1 MSFLRIEHMSPSE
14 LAAQYECYKKSIHK
28 IRGQWNKLT
37 SDAKVRAGKTLLNL
51 RSQMDRIEILQM
63 GRE

>member
-1 MSFLRIEHMSPSE
+1 MRHITLEEMNAHE
-14 LAAQYECYKKSIHK
+14 LADQYECYKRSKAK
-28 IRGQWNKLT
+28 LLKGWNTMTFDTKN
-37 SDAKVRAGKTLLNL
+37 RAQRTLMNI